1 VGYNSTV
8 GTNAVAVGA
17 SANASSSQSV
27 VVGRQSSAS
36 ASNAISI
43 GYNNACSGANSVV
56 IGTSITLST
65 ANTIQ
70 LGTSS
75 ETVRFNTLK
84 PISDTS
90 DLTVGSGSTGNITFN
105 ISATNP
111 LRIGTTTPMVNFQSS
126 WYVLQ
131 PVINKTV
138 QSMIVNELILATGLT
153 RTYYRF
159 PINFI
164 PRFFTARVEDLGT
177 FTGTGVSVRFTVY
190 KNNDTSDKLGD
201 SGALSGTFASAVSS
215 DGSNDAI
222 YIGLT
227 LDYTTLTA
235 LNRSF
240 YITFYGQQTP

>member
-1 VGYNSTV
+1 
-8 GTNAVAVGA
+8 
-17 SANASSSQSV
+17 
-27 VVGRQSSAS
+27 
-36 ASNAISI
+36 
-43 GYNNACSGANSVV
+43 
-56 IGTSITLST
+56 
-65 ANTIQ
+65 
-70 LGTSS
+70 
-75 ETVRFNTLK
+75 
-84 PISDTS
+84 
-90 DLTVGSGSTGNITFN
+90 
-105 ISATNP
+105 
-111 LRIGTTTPMVNFQSS
+111 MVNFQSS

-201 SGALSGTFASAVSS
+201 SGALTVISTTDILSGTFASAVSS